1 MEQVPRLVCEYVRQG
16 HDPLHMYQGKRIE
29 YSDSLVSD
37 FPNSPT
43 ALKCKAAYEMFQKAR
58 LILDQYSKAGV
69 DTESDC
75 NFLQPAFQGYSKA
88 YMCGNVLYDRFKPPD
103 NTPELVDQYLKH
115 RPDDILSEFCKHIF
129 VTKSHHNGSEFSK
142 FKHVQMAIRAYEIF
156 ALKVQEANTTSTN
169 RRQILNTVYTR
180 LGSLYSTTEQKI
192 RAKDSFQKHMTMT
205 KGIMNLYLVLRGGF
219 GTMIQRRLL
228 N

>member
-1 MEQVPRLVCEYVRQG
+1 MTYVRQG

-43 ALKCKAAYEMFQKAR
+43 ALKYKAACEMFQKAR
-58 LILDQYSKAGV
+58 LILYQYTKAEV

-88 YMCGNVLYDRFKPPD
+88 YMCDNVLYDRFKPPD
-103 NTPELVDQYLKH
+103 NTLELVDQYLKH

-129 VTKSHHNGSEFSK
+129 VTKSHHKGNEFSK
-142 FKHVQMAIRAYEIF
+142 FKHVQMAIRTYEIF
-156 ALKVQEANTTSTN
+156 AMKVQEAKTTSEN
-169 RRQILNTVYTR
+169 RCQILNTLYTR
-180 LGSLYSTTEQKI
+180 LGSEAEKKQLPFLPPYETASKKFAKI
-192 RAKDSFQKHMTMT
+192 EIERFNKM
-205 KGIMNLYLVLRGGF
+205 
-219 GTMIQRRLL
+219 
-228 N
+228 